1 MGHDTGMTRKPLTS
15 LESTIEALPED
26 LRHRVLERASILF
39 DSGHDWEEADAL
51 AYAMETRRAA
61 PGLARASEPPPSAQR
76 EAPKSCRARR

>member
-1 MGHDTGMTRKPLTS
+1 MTRKPLTS
-15 LESTIEALPED
+15 LESTIAALPED

-61 PGLARASEPPPSAQR
+61 PGLARASEPPPSSAR
-76 EAPKSCRARR
+76 EAPPTSRLARPARR